1 MSKPA
6 KRIDIV
12 TLKTVKER
20 SILYPERKV
29 SSPEKAAELIRPFIE
44 DSDRE
49 MFMVLYMN
57 TKNEP
62 VGLHTVSIGT
72 INAALVS
79 PPEVFKAALL
89 SNAAALIVFHNHPSG
104 HIQPSKED
112 INITKRLTEAGQ
124 ILGIHVTDHI
134 IIGDEGKYYSFKEE
148 NQL

>member
-29 SSPEKAAELIRPFIE
+29 SSPEKAAEIIRPFIE

-57 TKNEP
+57 TKN
-62 VGLHTVSIGT
+62 
-72 INAALVS
+72 
-79 PPEVFKAALL
+79 
-89 SNAAALIVFHNHPSG
+89 
-104 HIQPSKED
+104 
-112 INITKRLTEAGQ
+112 
-124 ILGIHVTDHI
+124 
-134 IIGDEGKYYSFKEE
+134 
-148 NQL
+148 